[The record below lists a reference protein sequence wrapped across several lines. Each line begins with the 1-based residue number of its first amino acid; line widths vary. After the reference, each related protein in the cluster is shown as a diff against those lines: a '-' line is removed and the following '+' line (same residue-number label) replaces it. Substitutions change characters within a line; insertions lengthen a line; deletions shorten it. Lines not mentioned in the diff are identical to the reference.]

1 MGFAVRF
8 TSHTGCLSE
17 HRGKNGIAKY
27 KPKHVIISLCSA
39 TTSRREVLE
48 IIFEDLSG
56 VPLTLVIGT
65 DQAGGI
71 PTESTLENFPLTVW
85 TKEGLEQ
92 SHSAEFRRA
101 N

>member
-1 MGFAVRF
+1 MA
-8 TSHTGCLSE
+8 
-17 HRGKNGIAKY
+17 AA
-27 KPKHVIISLCSA
+27 KHVIISLCSA
-39 TTSRREVLE
+39 TNSRNEVLE

-56 VPLTLVIGT
+56 MPLTLVIGT

-71 PTESTLENFPLTVW
+71 PAESTLESFPLTVW